1 MDWQALLLSLKLS
14 SITTL
19 LLIPLAIL
27 GARTLAFKQFK
38 GKAFVEAITMTPLIL
53 PPTVIGYYLLVGFGD
68 QTWLGKTL
76 SSLLG
81 NEIVFHFSGLVLAS
95 LIINIPFALQPIQR
109 AFEAIPEDVRDAA
122 ACCGLNRWQSLMSIE
137 LPLVWPGVLTAIVL
151 CFSHVLGEFGV
162 VLMIGGNIAGE
173 TKTLSIAIYDS
184 VQSFD
189 FDAAGLMSAVLLIF
203 AVLTLAITTHF
214 ARKVGVKHERS

>member
-27 GARTLAFKQFK
+27 AARTLAFKQFA
-38 GKAFVEAITMTPLIL
+38 GKSLVEAITMTPLIL
-53 PPTVIGYYLLVGFGD
+53 PPTVIGYYLLVGFGA
-68 QTWLGKTL
+68 QSWLGQSL
-76 SSLLG
+76 SALLG
-81 NEIVFHFSGLVLAS
+81 TEIVFHFSGLVLAS

-109 AFEAIPEDVRDAA
+109 AFESIPEDVRDAA
-122 ACCGLNRWQSLMSIE
+122 ACCGLNRWQSLISIE
-137 LPLVWPGVLTAIVL
+137 LPLVWPGVMTAVVL

-189 FDAAGLMSAVLLIF
+189 FHAAGLMSAMLLVF
-203 AVLTLAITTHF
+203 AVLTLAITTHL
-214 ARKVGVKHERS
+214 AKKVGVRHERS

>member
-27 GARTLAFKQFK
+27 GARTLAFKQFR
-38 GKAFVEAITMTPLIL
+38 GKSIVEALTMTPLIL
-53 PPTVIGYYLLVGFGD
+53 PPTVIGYYLLVVFGA
-68 QTWLGKTL
+68 QSWLGQSL
-76 SSLLG
+76 SAILG
-81 NEIVFHFSGLVLAS
+81 SEIVFHFSGLVLAS

-122 ACCGLNRWQSLMSIE
+122 ACCGLNRWQSLISIE
-137 LPLVWPGVLTAIVL
+137 LPLVWPGVITAVVL

-189 FDAAGLMSAVLLIF
+189 FHAAGLMSAMLLIF
-203 AVLTLAITTHF
+203 AVFTLAITTHL
-214 ARKVGVKHERS
+214 AQKVGVRHERS

>member
-19 LLIPLAIL
+19 LLIPLAII
-27 GARTLAFKQFK
+27 GARALAFKQFK
-38 GKAFVEAITMTPLIL
+38 GKAFVEAISMTPLIL
-53 PPTVIGYYLLVGFGD
+53 PPTVIGYYLLVGFG
-68 QTWLGKTL
+68 QQSWLGQLL
-76 SSLLG
+76 SSVLG
-81 NEIVFHFSGLVLAS
+81 NELVFHFSGLVVAS

-109 AFEAIPEDVRDAA
+109 AFESIPEDVREAA
-122 ACCGLNRWQSLMSIE
+122 ACCGLNRWQSLIHIE
-137 LPLVWPGVLTAIVL
+137 LPLVWPGVITAIVL

-189 FDAAGLMSAVLLIF
+189 FHAAGLMSALLLIF
-203 AVLTLAITTHF
+203 AVLTLAITTHLSK
-214 ARKVGVKHERS
+214 RVGIRHDRS

>member
-27 GARTLAFKQFK
+27 GARTLAFIPFK
-38 GKAFVEAITMTPLIL
+38 GKAFVEAVSMTPLIL
-53 PPTVIGYYLLVGFGD
+53 PPTVIGYYLLVGFS
-68 QTWLGKTL
+68 QQSWLGQLL
-76 SSLLG
+76 SSILG
-81 NEIVFHFSGLVLAS
+81 SELVFHFSGLVVAS

-122 ACCGLNRWQSLMSIE
+122 ACCGLSRWQSLISIE
-137 LPLVWPGVLTAIVL
+137 LPLVWPGVITAIVL

-184 VQSFD
+184 VQSFN
-189 FDAAGLMSAVLLIF
+189 FPCCRLNVSSASRLRRIYLGNHDTF
-203 AVLTLAITTHF
+203 
-214 ARKVGVKHERS
+214 VKKKWG